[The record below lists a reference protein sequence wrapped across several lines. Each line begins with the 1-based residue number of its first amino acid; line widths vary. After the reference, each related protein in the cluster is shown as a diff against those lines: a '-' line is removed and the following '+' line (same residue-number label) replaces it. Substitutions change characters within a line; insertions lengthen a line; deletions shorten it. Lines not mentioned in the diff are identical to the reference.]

1 MKHVGERLGVH
12 QSVLNRDVE
21 QLPERTLAVI
31 RRRRGLDHPV
41 QSLADAVPILVYVL
55 KPRPV
60 LGPIGRQT
68 PSYRVDAER
77 EKAIELGAKAREI
90 AGTAEQVPIERFQVA
105 KIEDDAVALGNR
117 PVVHRFGPDHPE
129 ERVRL
134 RSRLQ
139 EP

>member
-105 KIEDDAVALGNR
+105 KIEDEIGRAHV
-117 PVVHRFGPDHPE
+117 E
-129 ERVRL
+129 
-134 RSRLQ
+134 
-139 EP
+139 